1 MCGLTGSGQDAG
13 GHILMDLEAELIV
26 NSDVCTQEIE
36 EVFIIPLIG
45 YLKDPILK
53 VDRNIRRQAI
63 FLLESYIAK
72 I

>member
-1 MCGLTGSGQDAG
+1 MCGLTGSRQDAG
-13 GHILMDLEAELIV
+13 GHILMDLEAELFV

-36 EVFIIPLIG
+36 EVLIIPLIG

-53 VDRNIRRQAI
+53 VDRNIRRLAF
-63 FLLESYIAK
+63 FLMESYIAE